1 MNICQ
6 WKNLSIFGSKTLSRH
21 KQGKEEDNS
30 LKEIWGSSILKGEG
44 TPMNVNVDKQNL
56 IPFPQAELRP
66 GKRDGAD
73 NNYFAVK
80 ESFGEILEREFQI
93 HSETPKSHSEW
104 KPLSAESN
112 SYDVSSDRVSPRETE
127 TKTNPSLDANQ
138 SSYET
143 PSHTKVKEDGSDE
156 SAEEEDLDR
165 DALEYSIGILSNH
178 NLFEKSFLPAN
189 EGNESLLKEKSI
201 ASALQ
206 KSAEKNPLYANK
218 ESKSFLEETKKLAE
232 SLLKM
237 GQTDP
242 KLLSQNS
249 KASLSETIGSNLV
262 VFPNAP
268 KKMQTEGKEKEVKPS
283 SITISKN
290 VENMPNG
297 MALANSLLQKE
308 KGVRGL
314 ENETQSEPTMR
325 KLEQKSKFSKN
336 HKTES
341 NFVDSS
347 TEKENAVITSDKMIR
362 SLGFKDKEFQKQN
375 ENKNQVQNEK
385 LKSDSSFV
393 NQIVNVSSS
402 KMGDENG
409 KSSDDKGSSKQGFN
423 FQLVENKLHSKTES
437 VRQTERTEK
446 PKEANIKQNLDE
458 LIKQAKFDIIQN
470 GKSSAEIIMNPKEY
484 GRLTLKVTVDGEK
497 VEGRIL
503 VESEEL
509 QKSLQNEIQSIRDN
523 LKESGLDLQALIID
537 LWDDGSQLAER
548 QNQNELYQTL
558 METAKNRTKLQSEVK
573 DEGLDLD
580 GIREREDS
588 KVLEFFA

>member
-1 MNICQ
+1 
-6 WKNLSIFGSKTLSRH
+6 
-21 KQGKEEDNS
+21 
-30 LKEIWGSSILKGEG
+30 
-44 TPMNVNVDKQNL
+44 MNVNVDKQNL

-66 GKRDGAD
+66 GRRDGAD

-104 KPLSAESN
+104 KPLSSESN
-112 SYDVSSDRVSPRETE
+112 SYDVSSDKGIPREVE
-127 TKTNPSLDANQ
+127 TKTNSVLDANQ
-138 SSYET
+138 SNSEST
-143 PSHTKVKEDGSDE
+143 SKTKSKDDANDDSTEED
-156 SAEEEDLDR
+156 DLDR

-201 ASALQ
+201 ALSLQ
-206 KSAEKNPLYANK
+206 KSAEKNPSYANK

-232 SLLKM
+232 SFLKM

-242 KLLSQNS
+242 KLLLQNTKTS
-249 KASLSETIGSNLV
+249 PSESLPSNLV
-262 VFPNAP
+262 MFPNSA
-268 KKMQTEGKEKEVKPS
+268 KKIQTQDKEKDNKPS
-283 SITISKN
+283 QIPFVGKSELTMS
-290 VENMPNG
+290 G
-297 MALANSLLQKE
+297 MALAHSMLQKD

-314 ENETQSEPTMR
+314 ENETQSEPTLR
-325 KLEQKSKFSKN
+325 KLEQKSKPSKN
-336 HKTES
+336 NKLES
-341 NFVDSS
+341 NHNETSS
-347 TEKENAVITSDKMIR
+347 EKDNANGIITSDKMIR
-362 SLGFKDKEFQKQN
+362 SLGLKDKEFQKQN

-385 LKSDSSFV
+385 QKSDSNFV

-402 KMGDENG
+402 KMGEENG
-409 KSSDDKGSSKQGFN
+409 RPTDDKGSSKQGFN
-423 FQLVENKLHSKTES
+423 FHSVENKLHSKTES
-437 VRQTERTEK
+437 VRPTERTEK
-446 PKEANIKQNLDE
+446 PKDTNLKQNLDE

-537 LWDDGSQLAER
+537 LWDDGSQLADR

-558 METAKNRTKLQSEVK
+558 METAKNRGKLRSEGK
-573 DEGLDLD
+573 DEGLDLN
-580 GIREREDS
+580 GIKESEDS